1 MKTFAEIFQSLKRSN
16 AVLAR
21 LADFD
26 INEVWNNV
34 MDDTIKNVASIEKIE
49 DGTLYLIVKDSVW
62 LTELSLLKDKL
73 IENINNE
80 AKKTVIKD
88 IKFKAGSVRKS
99 NASHKI
105 AKHYKNI
112 HLPVE
117 LQEELDKALKNIQDD
132 DLKKTLETI
141 FKKSY
146 SIMHSK

>member
-1 MKTFAEIFQSLKRSN
+1 MEIFQSLKRSN

-21 LADFD
+21 LPDFD

-49 DGTLYLIVKDSVW
+49 DGMLYLIVKDSVW

-99 NASHKI
+99 NAPHKI

-112 HLPVE
+112 PLPVE
-117 LQEELDKALKNIQDD
+117 LQEELDKALKNIEDN